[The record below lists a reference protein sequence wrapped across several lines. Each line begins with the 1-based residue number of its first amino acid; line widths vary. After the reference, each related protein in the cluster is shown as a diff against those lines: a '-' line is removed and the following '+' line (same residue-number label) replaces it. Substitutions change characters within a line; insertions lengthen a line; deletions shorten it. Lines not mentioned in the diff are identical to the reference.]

1 MNSKERFRIA
11 MLGGTPD
18 RVPVMCQLAIG
29 HYFIYS
35 KIDPLEIWCSS
46 EHFADAL
53 IEMQQRYNFDGI
65 LVNLSGR
72 QPNWRKNM
80 VRVEEKSDGEKW
92 VYWKNGAYTKFPKD
106 DNPHYF
112 QADGSR
118 YFPSFKEIDPEKL
131 HYIDP
136 YNLTEISYPFTW
148 DFEDFERSKES
159 FFPPYIHDILEK
171 VIEKVG
177 DDLSIHVE
185 VFSPF
190 SQFLELLN
198 YENALMAL
206 LDDPDKVHAC
216 LKNLT
221 KGAIEFGISQ
231 AKEGADAILIS
242 SAFSGS
248 GFISR
253 DTYEEFV
260 LPYEKEL
267 ISEIKAEIDII
278 IFTHTCGG
286 IGDRLDLMME
296 SGLDGIDTLDPPPLG
311 TVELEDALL
320 ETRGK
325 IFIKGNIDAVNT
337 LLLGNENTVDSVVE
351 NKMNIAKEGGGYILS
366 TACSIAPPTKP
377 SLIEH
382 MVKKAHNL
390 GKY

>member
-1 MNSKERFRIA
+1 MNSKERFKIA
-11 MLGGTPD
+11 MHGGIPD

-29 HYFIYS
+29 HYFLYS
-35 KIDPLEIWCSS
+35 KIDSLEIWYSS

-72 QPNWRKNM
+72 QPNWREN
-80 VRVEEKSDGEKW
+80 VLRIEEKSDGEKW
-92 VYWKNGAYTKFPKD
+92 IYWKNGNFTKFPKD

-112 QADGSR
+112 QADGGR
-118 YFPSFKEIDPEKL
+118 HFPSFEEIDPEKL

-136 YNLTEISYPFTW
+136 WNLTEVSYPFTW
-148 DFEDFERSKES
+148 DFEDFERPKDD
-159 FFPPYIHDILEK
+159 FFPPYMHDALK
-171 VIEKVG
+171 RVIEKVG
-177 DDLSIHVE
+177 DDVSVHAEI
-185 VFSPF
+185 FSPF

-206 LDDPDKVHAC
+206 LDDPDKAHAC

-221 KGAIEFGISQ
+221 KGAIELGISQ

-242 SAFSGS
+242 SAFAGS

-253 DTYEEFV
+253 DSYEEFV

-267 ISEIKAEIDII
+267 ISAIKAEIDIT

-296 SGLDGIDTLDPPPLG
+296 TGLDGIDTLDPPPLG
-311 TVELEDALL
+311 TVELEEAIL

-325 IFIKGNIDAVNT
+325 IFIKGNVDAVNT
-337 LLLGNENTVDSVVE
+337 LLLGNEETVDSVVE
-351 NKMNIAKEGGGYILS
+351 NRMNVAKDGGGFILS

-382 MVKKAHNL
+382 MVKKTHNL